1 MNEQHDRDNMN
12 DEKEHEIDLH
22 DYDMSETDEQMFEYD
37 NNQIRTDKILKMYD
51 NVADIAD
58 NDPITTEDILK

>member
-1 MNEQHDRDNMN
+1 MNEQHESDNVN

-37 NNQIRTDKILKMYD
+37 NNQITTDKILKMYD